1 MMYIVFVMSV
11 LYVVGFIGFSSKPSP
26 DYGGMSLIVSGGLG
40 CGIIMSSGGSFLGLV
55 VFLVYLGGMM
65 VVFGYTIAMATEEY
79 PETWGSNVVVLSAFL
94 VGLLMEI
101 FMIVWLF
108 TGEHELVGF
117 YFGGLEDLV
126 VLGEGSFGYV
136 REDYSGGASLYSYGF
151 WFLAMAGWM
160 LFVSIFIAIE
170 VTRKR
175 Y

>member
-1 MMYIVFVMSV
+1 MMYVVFIMSV
-11 LYVVGFIGFSSKPSP
+11 LYVIGFIGFSSKPSP
-26 DYGGMSLIVSGGLG
+26 VYGGMSLVVSGGLG
-40 CGIIMSSGGSFLGLV
+40 CGIVMSSGGSFLGLV

-101 FMIVWLF
+101 VMVMWVFS
-108 TGEHELVGF
+108 GEYELVGF
-117 YFGGLEDLV
+117 YFGGLEGFMV
-126 VLGEGSFGYV
+126 FGEEIFEHTC
-136 REDYSGGASLYSYGF
+136 EDYSGGASLYSYGV

-160 LFVSIFIAIE
+160 LFVSIFIVIE
-170 VTRKR
+170 ITRKR